1 MIGSFCLTLALIA
14 ALAQSVLPYFGYYR
28 HNAYLLAVARPA
40 AYLQAIAVIAAY
52 LCLSTAFL
60 TNDFS
65 LIYVANN
72 SHPTL
77 PWFYR
82 LAAVWGGH
90 EGSLLLWVLC
100 LNAWTLFYTYAQ
112 KNTAQRQL
120 TLATLGGLSTVF
132 IMLILFTAN
141 PFLTANLPLHA
152 ADLNPLLQDS
162 GDFIHPPL
170 LTLGYVGFSLTFAF
184 TFAALL
190 TNTLNRT
197 YAAQARTYALLAWCV
212 LTLGIVLG
220 SWWAYRVLGWGGFW
234 FWDPVEN
241 AALLPWLTGLAF
253 IHCALLMERK
263 NIAVGFTTLL
273 ALLSFCLSLLGTF
286 LVRSGLLISSHTFAS
301 DPTHGLCLLVFL
313 GVVLFAALIVLIYKC
328 PASPPWHILLG
339 SRESI
344 LFMNAGLLLIIMLTI
359 LLGTLYPLV
368 LDALGLG
375 KIAVG
380 APYFNSVLWPL
391 VCLAL
396 FFMAIGPLCPRDAVL
411 SRFAIK
417 PLMITLILSFITS
430 FVFLIITPSF
440 TLNTFLLLS
449 LSLWV
454 LMQCVKTWRHLPAMT
469 IAHLGFVIL
478 LLGVV
483 LSSTFTT
490 TQETTLKP
498 GEAMHLGPYQVFFL
512 ELREIKTPHSH
523 RIIGVF
529 DVVKNGHTIALL
541 TPEKRIYPVR
551 QMITTQAAIDPGVF
565 RDLYLVL
572 GDPQDDDHWAVKL
585 TYKPF
590 IRWIGIGGAFMIFG
604 GILAII
610 QRRLNRTQHDDQL

>member
-1 MIGSFCLTLALIA
+1 MMGDACLTLALIA

-28 HNAYLLAVARPA
+28 HNPYLLAVARPA
-40 AYLQAIAVIAAY
+40 AYLQAIAVVAAY
-52 LCLSTAFL
+52 LSLSAAFL
-60 TNDFS
+60 NNDFS

-90 EGSLLLWVLC
+90 EGSLLLWVFC
-100 LNAWTLFYTYAQ
+100 LNLWTLLYTRTQ

-120 TLATLGGLSTVF
+120 TLATLGGLSAVF
-132 IMLILFTAN
+132 ILLILFTAN
-141 PFLTANLPLHA
+141 PFLTANTLLQP
-152 ADLNPLLQDS
+152 ADLNPLLQDN

-170 LTLGYVGFSLTFAF
+170 LTLGYVGFSLTFAL

-190 TNTLNRT
+190 TNTLNRA
-197 YAAQARTYALLAWCV
+197 YATAARTYALLAWCV

-263 NIAVGFTTLL
+263 NIAISLTTLL

-286 LVRSGLLISSHTFAS
+286 LVRSGLLISSHSFAS
-301 DPTHGLCLLVFL
+301 DPTHGLCLLLFL
-313 GVVLFAALIVLIYKC
+313 SVVLFAALIVLIYQC
-328 PASPPWHILLG
+328 PASPPWHVLLG

-344 LFMNAGLLLIIMLTI
+344 LLMNAGLLLIIMFTI
-359 LLGTLYPLV
+359 LLGTLYPL
-368 LDALGLG
+368 LLNALGLG

-380 APYFNSVLWPL
+380 APYFNSVLWPIT
-391 VCLAL
+391 CLAL
-396 FFMAIGPLCPRDAVL
+396 FLMAIGPLCPRDAVL
-411 SRFAIK
+411 SREAIN
-417 PLMITLILSFITS
+417 PLIFTLILSLITAFI
-430 FVFLIITPSF
+430 FLITTQSF
-440 TLNTFLLLS
+440 TLKHFFLLS
-449 LSLWV
+449 LSVWV
-454 LMQCVKTWRHLPAMT
+454 LMQCLKTWRHLPAMT

-478 LLGVV
+478 LLGIL
-483 LSSTFTT
+483 LSSLFTVT
-490 TQETTLKP
+490 KETTLKP
-498 GEAMHLGPYQVFFL
+498 GEAMHLGPYQLFFL
-512 ELREIKTPHSH
+512 ELREIKTPHAH

-529 DVVKNGHTIALL
+529 DVVKNAHTVALL
-541 TPEKRIYPVR
+541 YPEKRIYPVR

-572 GDPQDDDHWAVKL
+572 GDPQDDDRFAVKF

-604 GILAII
+604 GILAFI
-610 QRRLNRTQHDDQL
+610 QRRLNRTQHD